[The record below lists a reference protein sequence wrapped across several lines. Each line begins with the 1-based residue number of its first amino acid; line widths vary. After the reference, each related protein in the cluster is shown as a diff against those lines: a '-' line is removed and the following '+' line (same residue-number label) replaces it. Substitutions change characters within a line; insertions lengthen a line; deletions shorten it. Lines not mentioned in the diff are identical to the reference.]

1 MLQCQCEAGLSIF
14 IRFIIQQNNLAK
26 RQRLGMTYERIGIQ
40 SRSEISQL
48 YWRRLSLALPLVL
61 LISMPA
67 VLATRLILNATY
79 PDRFDHTI
87 PSISKTAA
95 YAPGSYVFAIGMSA
109 VAICIVISWW
119 VFRRVGSERIL
130 HFAPRSYQYRLLGLN
145 SAGSVLGMIAG
156 LMLGLLAIISLEV
169 HNDLHMILSALY
181 FPFQIL
187 AFVVDSLCYVLLRRS
202 VGRKVSRELNLAVM
216 TRLCLCLAIMI
227 SAGLFLYMFMNKS
240 GGLFGSR
247 HLAQQVYIIS
257 EHAVAWLSLGYPAAL
272 YPDVLRHFQATSLR
286 I

>member
-61 LISMPA
+61 LISMPV

-95 YAPGSYVFAIGMSA
+95 YAPG
-109 VAICIVISWW
+109 
-119 VFRRVGSERIL
+119 R
-130 HFAPRSYQYRLLGLN
+130 
-145 SAGSVLGMIAG
+145 
-156 LMLGLLAIISLEV
+156 
-169 HNDLHMILSALY
+169 
-181 FPFQIL
+181 
-187 AFVVDSLCYVLLRRS
+187 
-202 VGRKVSRELNLAVM
+202 
-216 TRLCLCLAIMI
+216 
-227 SAGLFLYMFMNKS
+227 
-240 GGLFGSR
+240 
-247 HLAQQVYIIS
+247 
-257 EHAVAWLSLGYPAAL
+257 
-272 YPDVLRHFQATSLR
+272 
-286 I
+286 